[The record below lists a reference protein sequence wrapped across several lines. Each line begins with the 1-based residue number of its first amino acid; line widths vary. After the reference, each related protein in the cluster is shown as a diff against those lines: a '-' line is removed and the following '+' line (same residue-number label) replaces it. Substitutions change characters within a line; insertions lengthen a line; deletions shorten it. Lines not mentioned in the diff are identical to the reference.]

1 MNTKKHFLNK
11 LCTTGLITLLIGGST
26 VAFADPNSAQ
36 QKTAN
41 KITQVTNSDS
51 KAKLDIE
58 KDIYTHL
65 VQNDHF
71 TSAAAVAVTGYMGF
85 ESDFIP
91 SVSITNDGYGLLQ
104 WTPNIYGNTS
114 KTVTAQLQL
123 LDNTM
128 KNNSSLLQQMTSEGD
143 PMQAAKDFA
152 INYMHVKDLADND
165 FYFARLNSWVNKV
178 HHDLTKANVI
188 QPSQNNSNNNQ
199 GAQ

>member
-1 MNTKKHFLNK
+1 MNKQKHFLNK

-51 KAKLDIE
+51 KAKLDVE

-91 SVSITNDGYGLLQ
+91 YYTETLEWTLQHLSDASAERLRAWIKDDPNLTNRYFYEVDLVALL
-104 WTPNIYGNTS
+104 S
-114 KTVTAQLQL
+114 
-123 LDNTM
+123 
-128 KNNSSLLQQMTSEGD
+128 
-143 PMQAAKDFA
+143 
-152 INYMHVKDLADND
+152 
-165 FYFARLNSWVNKV
+165 
-178 HHDLTKANVI
+178 
-188 QPSQNNSNNNQ
+188 
-199 GAQ
+199 